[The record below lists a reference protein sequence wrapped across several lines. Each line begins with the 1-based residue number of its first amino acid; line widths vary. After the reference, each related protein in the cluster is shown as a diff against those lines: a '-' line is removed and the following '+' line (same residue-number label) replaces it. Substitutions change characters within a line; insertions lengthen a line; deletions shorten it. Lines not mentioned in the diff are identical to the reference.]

1 MFRSAFDSVLTDTSD
16 SDEDY
21 TVEEYDTTEAAATA
35 MPNLRSASGN
45 HYEWHLFD
53 GQKWSQIC
61 NDHIIE
67 ANYCQVGVRGMTIHT
82 DLGSLY
88 IDFDA
93 MTVRGPFTGLRIR
106 RQTFL
111 SQGQTQDIAWYY
123 KDDTCWCEY
132 GSQGASHGTS
142 TTNSQDLEKRYNSN
156 PRSSFQFTIGSNT
169 YTLDFTAMTQ
179 TNMYT
184 HMVRKVR
191 RRPKFNSIV
200 SVNNSS
206 QMNFAQL
213 SLSTLSM
220 SPPTGVIWE
229 FMGDEG
235 VWTEYQKPGCSLNS
249 ADIER
254 QYQLNP
260 QRQLN
265 FTVGRYSYTLSFSE
279 MYQTNDRFGTMRHIR
294 RTVGGNLYISSSQSQ
309 ARWQF
314 RDMDGSW
321 KDYVKGSRRG
331 NCTVSSQ
338 EIEAQY
344 QRNKTGIM
352 SFSTGKFNYQL
363 NFTGTITLSIVL
375 FFTLSDVEYKLWF
388 TFRYAYIQSCLP
400 CT

>member
-1 MFRSAFDSVLTDTSD
+1 
-16 SDEDY
+16 
-21 TVEEYDTTEAAATA
+21 
-35 MPNLRSASGN
+35 
-45 HYEWHLFD
+45 
-53 GQKWSQIC
+53 
-61 NDHIIE
+61 
-67 ANYCQVGVRGMTIHT
+67 
-82 DLGSLY
+82 
-88 IDFDA
+88 
-93 MTVRGPFTGLRIR
+93 
-106 RQTFL
+106 
-111 SQGQTQDIAWYY
+111 
-123 KDDTCWCEY
+123 
-132 GSQGASHGTS
+132 
-142 TTNSQDLEKRYNSN
+142 RYNSN

-200 SVNNSS
+200 SC
-206 QMNFAQL
+206 QIF
-213 SLSTLSM
+213 
-220 SPPTGVIWE
+220 PPTGVIWE

-294 RTVGGNLYISSSQSQ
+294 RTVGGNLSQSQ

-321 KDYVKGSRRG
+321 KDYVTGSRRG

-363 NFTGTITLSIVL
+363 NFTGTITLSIVSRL
-375 FFTLSDVEYKLWF
+375 QADNIHL
-388 TFRYAYIQSCLP
+388 
-400 CT
+400 